1 MLSDIHGRAAWI
13 FDEDNYDIDMIV
25 GVENIKVSDSESLK
39 SICMKKYDENFVSHV
54 RPGDVL
60 VGRENF
66 GYGHPHYTS
75 FKALRALGI
84 SAVFAESFAPGF
96 YRGETTNGFALIEC
110 PGITKLV
117 ERWDEIHFSWDTC
130 KLTVEGHDPIQ
141 CVVPQKTK
149 ELIECGG
156 IINYLKEKRL

>member
-1 MLSDIHGRAAWI
+1 MLSNINGRVAWV
-13 FDEDNYDIDMIV
+13 FEEDNFDIDMIV
-25 GVENIKVSDSESLK
+25 GVENIKVSNIEVLK
-39 SICMKKYDENFVSHV
+39 AVCMKKYDEDFSKNVK
-54 RPGDVL
+54 PGDVI
-60 VGRENF
+60 VGGKNF

-110 PGITKLV
+110 PGILKLV
-117 ERWDEIHFSWDTC
+117 KRWDEVSFDWDTSE
-130 KLTVEGHDPIQ
+130 LTVNGKNSIK
-141 CVVPQKTK
+141 CFVPKKTK

-156 IINYLKEKRL
+156 IINYLREKRL